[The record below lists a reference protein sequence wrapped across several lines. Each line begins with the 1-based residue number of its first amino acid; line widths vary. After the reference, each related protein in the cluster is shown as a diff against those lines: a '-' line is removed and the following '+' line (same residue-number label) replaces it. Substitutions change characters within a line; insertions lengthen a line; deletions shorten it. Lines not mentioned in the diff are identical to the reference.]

1 MPYFLEVESKYILL
15 FVLCKVLAKK
25 KTTTLT
31 RRCTFW
37 FQDLAL
43 IFSNY

>member
-25 KTTTLT
+25 KN
-31 RRCTFW
+31 
-37 FQDLAL
+37 
-43 IFSNY
+43 NYLNQKMYFLVSRSSFDI